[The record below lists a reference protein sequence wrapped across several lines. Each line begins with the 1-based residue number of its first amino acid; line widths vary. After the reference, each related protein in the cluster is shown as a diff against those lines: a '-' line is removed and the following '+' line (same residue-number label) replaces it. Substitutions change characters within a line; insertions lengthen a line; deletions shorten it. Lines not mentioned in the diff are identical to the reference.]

1 MAKLGISTG
10 SQPNDGTGD
19 SLIDGAVKVNSN
31 FNEIYTTIGNGTT
44 LAVPVTSVSSGA
56 GISLSGSTGNV
67 TISNIGIADTNN
79 LRTDFLEVSGISTL
93 SGGLT
98 VAGSGNV
105 SLDSG
110 NLTLASGGIHAV
122 GSSQNLNWGGGN
134 LYFNSGSPEIG
145 WTSGSG
151 SVVVGAGSGA
161 TIPGQTFK
169 IEGTNARNDMAVFTS
184 GGSAELYYNNV
195 KKFETSGVGVTIT
208 GDITCSN
215 ISATGNIDSANLDTG
230 TGSLTLGNA
239 SSAFD
244 ISWSPATGTSPT
256 IRWALSDGIS
266 IMGRYNG
273 GSDLLED
280 VRFGTSGQPSYFKNL
295 VPKSDS
301 TYDLG
306 TNTNRWAAVYSDE
319 FHGGGANITGIS
331 TLNIVN
337 YSGGGGGGGSDT
349 LADVTSRGATT
360 NQTISFSASKGIS
373 MDTASNNDF
382 QIYGSSNQ
390 KAYITHAQNNGGGGA
405 GDLVVIAKN
414 GLHVYGGTSETTA
427 NLGLE
432 VASGSSNLLYQGNS
446 KLTTTNTGINVT
458 GHTETDTLN
467 VSGISTIGSTL
478 YVGQSGNQYGII
490 VKGQGAT
497 GGGEIN
503 LTGLN
508 SSDANATYYSNIRL
522 NRIGSNFRYDLEFHS
537 NGYSSGDIGD
547 FVFYR
552 RRTSNQRTERMRL
565 SGETGNLTVT
575 GGGSFV
581 GIVTVGAG
589 TSTGVTNTPAL
600 TLSHNNPTV
609 VSTAGTTGQFK
620 QIGGQPYYYDGTTWR
635 ALFLS
640 EAPLTVNQADSDWDN
655 TMIRMNFDQANI
667 GAVTNLKDGRTPNV
681 GLVDVVSS
689 PVKYGT
695 KSARLQSNNSGISFS
710 QNNSGS
716 IYYPFEGAWTLEGW
730 FFFDGTQLPTTQSIP
745 NSAILFSNFHPN
757 TNTGSNWKIGYYH
770 AGGGSTTYNFF
781 WSNKNS
787 SATGGGGAGNSTTGF
802 LLQQLSSTTFANNA
816 WHHIALVREPSNGS
830 IHFYFD
836 GTETS
841 RTSTD
846 QLVDNEIDDVSDHSF
861 NIGYYGIVGDI
872 GRFDGLVDDVR
883 VSKSARYTANF
894 TPPAAALPIT
904 GSTTT
909 VYEPANSKV
918 GEISLGGS
926 PSWTGTPGITASQI
940 AAGQYRATFATAY
953 SNATDYVI
961 QTSMNDYTPATTPVG
976 IGVSRFAT
984 HADFFIRRVSDGA
997 NIDTGSLAIDLF
1009 KK

>member
-446 KLTTTNTGINVT
+446 KLTTTSAGVDVT
-458 GHTETDTLN
+458 GTLN
-467 VSGISTIGSTL
+467 VGSTVI
-478 YVGQSGNQYGII
+478 VG
-490 VKGQGAT
+490 
-497 GGGEIN
+497 
-503 LTGLN
+503 TGLN
-508 SSDANATYYSNIRL
+508 LQYSNNASTILHNSTLGQFNIQSVSGVNIKPGPSHFSVYSSDDVLRFKVIPDGANLYGNINVGL
-522 NRIGSNFRYDLEFHS
+522 GTNV
-537 NGYSSGDIGD
+537 SG
-547 FVFYR
+547 F
-552 RRTSNQRTERMRL
+552 
-565 SGETGNLTVT
+565 
-575 GGGSFV
+575 
-581 GIVTVGAG
+581 
-589 TSTGVTNTPAL
+589 TSTNSVNTPAL

-757 TNTGSNWKIGYYH
+757 TNTGSNWKLGYYH

>member
-446 KLTTTNTGINVT
+446 KLTTTSAGVDVT
-458 GHTETDTLN
+458 GTLN
-467 VSGISTIGSTL
+467 VGSTVI
-478 YVGQSGNQYGII
+478 VG
-490 VKGQGAT
+490 
-497 GGGEIN
+497 
-503 LTGLN
+503 TGLN
-508 SSDANATYYSNIRL
+508 LQYSNNASTILHNSTLGQFNIQSVSGVNIKPGPSHFSVYSSDDVLRFKVIPDGANLYGNINVGL
-522 NRIGSNFRYDLEFHS
+522 GTNV
-537 NGYSSGDIGD
+537 SG
-547 FVFYR
+547 F
-552 RRTSNQRTERMRL
+552 
-565 SGETGNLTVT
+565 
-575 GGGSFV
+575 
-581 GIVTVGAG
+581 
-589 TSTGVTNTPAL
+589 TSTNSVNTPAL

-757 TNTGSNWKIGYYH
+757 TNTGSNWKLGYYH

-861 NIGYYGIVGDI
+861 NIGYYGITGDI

>member
-360 NQTISFSASKGIS
+360 SV
-373 MDTASNNDF
+373 
-382 QIYGSSNQ
+382 QIV
-390 KAYITHAQNNGGGGA
+390 ANGGIRADYCGVGGGIGG
-405 GDLVVIAKN
+405 GDLQMQHDDNSNRSSLGHYNINGQFDITSVSGVNIKPGPSHFSVYSSDDVLRFKVIPD
-414 GLHVYGGTSETTA
+414 GA
-427 NLGLE
+427 NL
-432 VASGSSNLLYQGNS
+432 YGN
-446 KLTTTNTGINVT
+446 INVGLGT
-458 GHTETDTLN
+458 N
-467 VSGISTIGSTL
+467 VSG
-478 YVGQSGNQYGII
+478 
-490 VKGQGAT
+490 
-497 GGGEIN
+497 
-503 LTGLN
+503 
-508 SSDANATYYSNIRL
+508 
-522 NRIGSNFRYDLEFHS
+522 F
-537 NGYSSGDIGD
+537 
-547 FVFYR
+547 
-552 RRTSNQRTERMRL
+552 
-565 SGETGNLTVT
+565 
-575 GGGSFV
+575 
-581 GIVTVGAG
+581 
-589 TSTGVTNTPAL
+589 TSTNSVNTPAL

-730 FFFDGTQLPTTQSIP
+730 FFFDGTQLPTTQSIT

-757 TNTGSNWKIGYYH
+757 TNTGSNWKLGYYH

-861 NIGYYGIVGDI
+861 NIGYYGITGDI

>member
-446 KLTTTNTGINVT
+446 KLTTTSAGVDVT
-458 GHTETDTLN
+458 GTLN
-467 VSGISTIGSTL
+467 VGSTVI
-478 YVGQSGNQYGII
+478 VG
-490 VKGQGAT
+490 
-497 GGGEIN
+497 
-503 LTGLN
+503 TGLN
-508 SSDANATYYSNIRL
+508 LQYSNNASTILHNSTLGQFNIQSVSGVNIKPGPSHFSVYSSDDVLRFKVIPDGANLYGNINVGL
-522 NRIGSNFRYDLEFHS
+522 GTNV
-537 NGYSSGDIGD
+537 SG
-547 FVFYR
+547 F
-552 RRTSNQRTERMRL
+552 
-565 SGETGNLTVT
+565 
-575 GGGSFV
+575 
-581 GIVTVGAG
+581 
-589 TSTGVTNTPAL
+589 TSTNSVNTPAL

-640 EAPLTVNQADSDWDN
+640 EAPATVNQADSDWDN

>member
-446 KLTTTNTGINVT
+446 KLTTTSAGVDVT
-458 GHTETDTLN
+458 GTLN
-467 VSGISTIGSTL
+467 VGSTVI
-478 YVGQSGNQYGII
+478 VG
-490 VKGQGAT
+490 
-497 GGGEIN
+497 
-503 LTGLN
+503 TGLN
-508 SSDANATYYSNIRL
+508 LQYSNNASTILHNSTLGQFNIQSVSGVNIKPGPSHFSVYSSDDVLRFKVIPDGANLYGNINVGL
-522 NRIGSNFRYDLEFHS
+522 GTNV
-537 NGYSSGDIGD
+537 SG
-547 FVFYR
+547 F
-552 RRTSNQRTERMRL
+552 
-565 SGETGNLTVT
+565 
-575 GGGSFV
+575 
-581 GIVTVGAG
+581 
-589 TSTGVTNTPAL
+589 TSTNSVNTPAL

-640 EAPLTVNQADSDWDN
+640 EAPATVNQADSDWDN

-757 TNTGSNWKIGYYH
+757 TNTGSNWKLGYYH

-861 NIGYYGIVGDI
+861 NIGYYGITGDI

>member
-432 VASGSSNLLYQGNS
+432 VTSGSSNLLYQGS
-446 KLTTTNTGINVT
+446 TKLETTSAGVDVT
-458 GHTETDTLN
+458 GTLN
-467 VSGISTIGSTL
+467 VGSTVI
-478 YVGQSGNQYGII
+478 VG
-490 VKGQGAT
+490 
-497 GGGEIN
+497 
-503 LTGLN
+503 TGLN
-508 SSDANATYYSNIRL
+508 LQYSNNASTILHNSTLGQFNIQSVSGVNIKPGPSHFSVYSSDDVLRFKVIPDGANLYGNINVGL
-522 NRIGSNFRYDLEFHS
+522 GTNV
-537 NGYSSGDIGD
+537 SG
-547 FVFYR
+547 F
-552 RRTSNQRTERMRL
+552 
-565 SGETGNLTVT
+565 
-575 GGGSFV
+575 
-581 GIVTVGAG
+581 
-589 TSTGVTNTPAL
+589 TSTNSVNTPAL

-757 TNTGSNWKIGYYH
+757 TNTGSNWKLGYYH

-861 NIGYYGIVGDI
+861 NIGYYGITGDI